1 MPPKKQRKSRKVVE
15 KDVSEADF
23 VLQDSPSG
31 FRLDAFSS
39 TTFQTRRQKLYE
51 EARDSA
57 KNLVATHVQ
66 LLQQARA
73 HILDMKSQE
82 VDAGHFL
89 KEHIR
94 QQSRQNDAY
103 KEWHKSSGT
112 FVAQLGQQ
120 RSSMI
125 DETSKTLNMAA
136 TERNSTCR
144 QFSKEARMQVEKSK
158 EEEKL
163 ATDAS
168 SLIRHYKSLLIGT
181 HDKKGRERKWG

>member
-1 MPPKKQRKSRKVVE
+1 MPFQAP
-15 KDVSEADF
+15 
-23 VLQDSPSG
+23 P
-31 FRLDAFSS
+31 FRLGDKSYTKKLGIQRRTSS
-39 TTFQTRRQKLYE
+39 RLMSNSCRE
-51 EARDSA
+51 
-57 KNLVATHVQ
+57 
-66 LLQQARA
+66 QARA

-120 RSSMI
+120 RSFMI

-181 HDKKGRERKWG
+181 HDKKGQERKWG